1 MAKTATAPLIGY
13 FKAEPSEYVLVHS
26 AGQLLR
32 HGAGLAFWYWG
43 PVTSLASIP
52 LSTIDVP
59 FIFTETTGSFQPVSI
74 QGQLTYRVAE
84 PLVLAQALNFGIDPV
99 TRRHLSND
107 PEKLPARIL
116 NALQARV
123 RAALAGRSLEDALS
137 EAAQLAN
144 IALEGLR
151 EDAGLE
157 ALGIEALGV
166 AVQAVKPTP
175 ELAKA
180 LEAEYREGLQRRAD
194 QAIYARR
201 AAAVEQERRI
211 KENEL
216 SNQLALE
223 GQRQALVDLE
233 GQNQTRTAEF
243 QARAN
248 EIWLGP
254 WRGTDSR
261 TLLALAFKAMGDN
274 AQRIG
279 TLTITPELLSGLMA
293 APREG

>member
-1 MAKTATAPLIGY
+1 MGALRQREQRLFAARSIEIAAPAQQFL
-13 FKAEPSEYVLVHS
+13 
-26 AGQLLR
+26 
-32 HGAGLAFWYWG
+32 
-43 PVTSLASIP
+43 
-52 LSTIDVP
+52 
-59 FIFTETTGSFQPVSI
+59 
-74 QGQLTYRVAE
+74 QGV
-84 PLVLAQALNFGIDPV
+84 GDG
-99 TRRHLSND
+99 RHL
-107 PEKLPARIL
+107 
-116 NALQARV
+116 
-123 RAALAGRSLEDALS
+123 
-137 EAAQLAN
+137 
-144 IALEGLR
+144 GLV
-151 EDAGLE
+151 E
-157 ALGIEALGV
+157 
-166 AVQAVKPTP
+166 
-175 ELAKA
+175 
-180 LEAEYREGLQRRAD
+180 
-194 QAIYARR
+194 ARR